1 MTVPRFILF
10 EFAGLH
16 VQCTWHLI
24 SQERG
29 EGESKIS
36 LEPEKG
42 EESADALGFEWQFGA
57 SVDGVR
63 NKDSGG

>member
-10 EFAGLH
+10 ELAGLH
-16 VQCTWHLI
+16 VHLHLI